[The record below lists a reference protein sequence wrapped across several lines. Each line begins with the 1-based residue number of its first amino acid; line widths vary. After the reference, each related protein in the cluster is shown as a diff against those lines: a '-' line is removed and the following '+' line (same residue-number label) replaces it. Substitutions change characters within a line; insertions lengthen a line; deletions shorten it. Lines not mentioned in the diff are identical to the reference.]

1 MRLIEEDATQNHKYS
16 IRLKATF
23 KNSSK
28 RGWILIDESA
38 DIWFLPTRQ
47 NKAQLLLSFTL
58 LTWVFTGSVF
68 TSAPPADTMLG
79 ETPPNSTEP
88 YRIKT
93 CVLYFHP
100 KDKYKHHID
109 VTNWSNSSDDR
120 HTNTYIYNRGVSDWP
135 CWRGSVCRCRSAV
148 GCGTPSPR
156 CGPGASSSG
165 WWWRLS
171 PRCSGSPPASIWGSK
186 KKMGVSACF
195 QVERWNSGWNSA
207 PKSLFTIDNT
217 HEWEL
222 FRAAAINRL
231 VVNYYI
237 YPHHHGYQ
245 SLIILT

>member
-1 MRLIEEDATQNHKYS
+1 MDLNRWVCGYHRK
-16 IRLKATF
+16 
-23 KNSSK
+23 
-28 RGWILIDESA
+28 
-38 DIWFLPTRQ
+38 IWFLPTRQ

-171 PRCSGSPPASIWGSK
+171 PRCSGSPPASIWGQRK
-186 KKMGVSACF
+186 KWVW
-195 QVERWNSGWNSA
+195 V
-207 PKSLFTIDNT
+207 LV
-217 HEWEL
+217 
-222 FRAAAINRL
+222 FRSRDEILDGILHQKASS
-231 VVNYYI
+231 
-237 YPHHHGYQ
+237 P
-245 SLIILT
+245 LIIHTNGSYLELQRLID

>member
-1 MRLIEEDATQNHKYS
+1 MDLNRWVCGYH
-16 IRLKATF
+16 
-23 KNSSK
+23 SK
-28 RGWILIDESA
+28 
-38 DIWFLPTRQ
+38 IWFLPTRQ

-171 PRCSGSPPASIWGSK
+171 PRCSGSPPASIWGQRK
-186 KKMGVSACF
+186 KWVWVLVFRSRDEIQDRILHQNASSPLITHTNGSYLEL
-195 QVERWNSGWNSA
+195 QR
-207 PKSLFTIDNT
+207 LID
-217 HEWEL
+217 
-222 FRAAAINRL
+222 
-231 VVNYYI
+231 
-237 YPHHHGYQ
+237 
-245 SLIILT
+245 

>member
-1 MRLIEEDATQNHKYS
+1 MSLLWGSRYRRK
-16 IRLKATF
+16 
-23 KNSSK
+23 
-28 RGWILIDESA
+28 
-38 DIWFLPTRQ
+38 IWFLPTRQ

-79 ETPPNSTEP
+79 GTPPNSTEP

-93 CVLYFHP
+93 CVLHFHP

-120 HTNTYIYNRGVSDWP
+120 HTNTYISNRGVSDWP

-171 PRCSGSPPASIWGSK
+171 PRCSGSLPASIWG
-186 KKMGVSACF
+186 
-195 QVERWNSGWNSA
+195 
-207 PKSLFTIDNT
+207 
-217 HEWEL
+217 
-222 FRAAAINRL
+222 
-231 VVNYYI
+231 
-237 YPHHHGYQ
+237 
-245 SLIILT
+245 